1 MEKPLPV
8 FSLDEPKVEEELRRC
23 IGKKR
28 NIVLIGDSEQ
38 AIHEMLSRI
47 VALNDYKPDTIHR
60 WGIYALSDV
69 VVPDDLSRM
78 LEADRQKKTICI
90 VEQLKLPLTKPPEV
104 KNVIVYS
111 EPQGVIADAETVE
124 EAKGILEKHQD
135 RWKHLER
142 FPLAGIYQWQNQE
155 WRKLRVFV

>member
-1 MEKPLPV
+1 METPLPV
-8 FSLDEPKVEEELRRC
+8 FSLDEPRVEEELRHCMR
-23 IGKKR
+23 KKR
-28 NIVLIGDSEQ
+28 NIVLIADSEQ
-38 AIHEMLSRI
+38 AIHETLSRV
-47 VALNDYKPDTIHR
+47 VALNGYRPDTIHR
-60 WGIYALSDV
+60 WGIYSLSDV
-69 VVPDDLSRM
+69 VMPEDLNRM

-124 EAKGILEKHQD
+124 EAKGILQKHQA
-135 RWKHLER
+135 RWNDLKR
-142 FPLAGIYQWQNQE
+142 FPLAGIYQWQDQE